1 MIPESDEELSTELRQ
16 KLRAFAQ
23 GAEPPPWLEDRVVAA
38 LQQQGLL
45 RPERPPRTVRAQW
58 LATATACAVLF
69 VAGFFLG
76 KAQHPPP
83 AEPAGDRFVLFVDRL
98 SDAIESDPKQEAQ
111 LVHEYAEWARQE
123 RAAGHLLVGE
133 KLNDEAVQLSG
144 PTEAGKAPASTQA
157 VSGYFVIV
165 AQNLDGAIR
174 IARTCPHLEHGGRI
188 VIRPIDQVP

>member
-16 KLRAFAQ
+16 KLRAFAH
-23 GAEPPPWLEDRVVAA
+23 GTEPPAWLEDRVVAA

-45 RPERPPRTVRAQW
+45 RPERPPRTVRVQW
-58 LATATACAVLF
+58 LAMATACAVLF
-69 VAGFFLG
+69 AAGFLLG
-76 KAQHPPP
+76 KAQHPAP

-98 SDAIESDPKQEAQ
+98 SDAFESDPKQEAQ
-111 LVHEYAEWARQE
+111 LVHEYAEWARKE

-133 KLNDEAVQLSG
+133 KLDDEAVELSG

-174 IARTCPHLEHGGRI
+174 IARTCPHLQHGGRI
-188 VIRPIDQVP
+188 VIRPIDRVP

>member
-1 MIPESDEELSTELRQ
+1 MTPESDEELSTELRQ

-23 GAEPPPWLEDRVVAA
+23 GTEPPAWLEDRVVAA

-45 RPERPPRTVRAQW
+45 HPERPRRTVRVQW
-58 LATATACAVLF
+58 LATATLCAVLF
-69 VAGFFLG
+69 AAGFLLG
-76 KAQHPPP
+76 KAQHPAP

-98 SDAIESDPKQEAQ
+98 NDAFESDPKQEAQ
-111 LVHEYAEWARQE
+111 LVQEYAEWARKE

-133 KLNDEAVQLSG
+133 KLDDEAVELSG
-144 PTEAGKAPASTQA
+144 TSEVGKAPASTRA

-174 IARTCPHLEHGGRI
+174 IARTCPHLQHGGRI

>member
-16 KLRAFAQ
+16 KLRASVR
-23 GAEPPPWLEDRVVAA
+23 GTEPPAWLEDRVVAA

-45 RPERPPRTVRAQW
+45 RPERPPRTVRVQW

-69 VAGFFLG
+69 AAGFLLG
-76 KAQHPPP
+76 KAQHPTP
-83 AEPAGDRFVLFVDRL
+83 AKPAGGRFVLFVDRL
-98 SDAIESDPKQEAQ
+98 SGAIESDPKQEAR
-111 LVHEYAEWARQE
+111 LVHEYAEWARKE

-133 KLNDEAVQLSG
+133 KLNDEAVELSG
-144 PTEAGKAPASTQA
+144 ATEAGKAPASAQA

-165 AQNLDGAIR
+165 AQNLDGAIS